1 MSHPATL
8 VGFPGHRLR
17 VGSARCQSPMEATW
31 GRGFHHHETWNCFLP
46 TSAWLPGRARG
57 RGAHPVPTKSCPCCW
72 GGGGCRAAGS
82 AAVKPR
88 RSSRQGRRPM
98 TPTPP
103 GSNSTWASI
112 AMSCTPAG
120 TRSCPRCSGIWPR
133 KGSSAP
139 VPPPCPH
146 PCPHPCPSARLPHP
160 HVPPFSPEVR
170 RDPAQAH
177 HDVPKLRAGPL
188 QAHEVSRA
196 WDNPEPHPHGPG
208 R

>member
-1 MSHPATL
+1 MA
-8 VGFPGHRLR
+8 GAG
-17 VGSARCQSPMEATW
+17 GSAAMKPGTHPGLAL
-31 GRGFHHHETWNCFLP
+31 GFLP
-46 TSAWLPGRARG
+46 ISPSTHWLPGRTWG
-57 RGAHPVPTKSCPCCW
+57 HGTHPVPTKSCHCCW

-88 RSSRQGRRPM
+88 RSSRQGRRPT

-103 GSNSTWASI
+103 GSNSMSAST

-120 TRSCPRCSGIWPR
+120 TPCCPRSSGIWPH
-133 KGSSAP
+133 KGSSVGYHLSACTPVHTPAP
-139 VPPPCPH
+139 
-146 PCPHPCPSARLPHP
+146 LPAACLLHP

-170 RDPAQAH
+170 RDSTQAH
-177 HDVPKLRAGPL
+177 HDVPKLWAGPL

-196 WDNPEPHPHGPG
+196 WDNPIPHPHGPV